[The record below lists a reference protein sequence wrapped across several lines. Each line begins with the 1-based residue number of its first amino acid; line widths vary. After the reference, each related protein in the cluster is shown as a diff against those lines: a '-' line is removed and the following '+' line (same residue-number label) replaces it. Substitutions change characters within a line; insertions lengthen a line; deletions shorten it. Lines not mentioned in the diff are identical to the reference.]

1 MVGVDTRMG
10 QIENWNGTYTGY
22 LEKKLIDGSVAAN
35 EHNFQ
40 TCPMPYIRL
49 AEMYLIAAE
58 ACIELNKLDEAVHLY
73 RRYPWTYRSS
83 RYQSHIGC
91 SRTNIQPK

>member
-40 TCPMPYIRL
+40 T
-49 AEMYLIAAE
+49 
-58 ACIELNKLDEAVHLY
+58 
-73 RRYPWTYRSS
+73 
-83 RYQSHIGC
+83 
-91 SRTNIQPK
+91 